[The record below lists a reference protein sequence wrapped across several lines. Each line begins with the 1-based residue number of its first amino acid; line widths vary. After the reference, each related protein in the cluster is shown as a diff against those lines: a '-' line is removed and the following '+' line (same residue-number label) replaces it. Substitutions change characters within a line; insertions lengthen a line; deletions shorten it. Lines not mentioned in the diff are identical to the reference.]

1 MEELTITGIMDAN
14 IGLLQ
19 ANAIFAAGNI
29 ILLWMVFRGVTNANL
44 YGANVFSKVIH
55 TVMSLCI
62 VLFNT
67 ATLGNISSQLN
78 NWAMA
83 LSEIEGEM
91 PGGLVQFIE
100 RMGATE
106 YTNPGLVPEN
116 PVALIFWIAVTIGL
130 VVAGKFSSELMIGY
144 IIAQVLGAMLGSW
157 LTYLFYID
165 HYRSTTDENK
175 VMGSFCTSPAIRNFK
190 NNFFSEFLATF
201 ILIFGILYIVEP
213 NIIVEGLDAN
223 FGIGSLGAL
232 PVGILVWVIGLSL
245 GGTTGYAINPARDL
259 GPRII
264 YQLIPR
270 KNKISDWAYSWIPIF
285 GPSLGALVAG
295 LLYLYFN

>member
-1 MEELTITGIMDAN
+1 MISPYIAEFIGTAILLLLGSGIVANVSLSKTKGFDQTPLITITTAWG
-14 IGLLQ
+14 
-19 ANAIFAAGNI
+19 FA
-29 ILLWMVFRGVTNANL
+29 VFVAAYITGQFS
-44 YGANVFSKVIH
+44 GAH
-55 TVMSLCI
+55 
-62 VLFNT
+62 
-67 ATLGNISSQLN
+67 LN
-78 NWAMA
+78 
-83 LSEIEGEM
+83 
-91 PGGLVQFIE
+91 P
-100 RMGATE
+100 
-106 YTNPGLVPEN
+106 
-116 PVALIFWIAVTIGL
+116 AVTIGL

-259 GPRII
+259 GPRVI

-270 KNKISDWAYSWIPIF
+270 KSKISDWAYSWIPIF
-285 GPSLGALVAG
+285 GPSLGALAAG

>member
-1 MEELTITGIMDAN
+1 MISPYIAEFVGTAILLLLGSGIVANVNLSKTKGNDETPLITITTAWG
-14 IGLLQ
+14 
-19 ANAIFAAGNI
+19 FA
-29 ILLWMVFRGVTNANL
+29 VFVAAYITGQFS
-44 YGANVFSKVIH
+44 GAH
-55 TVMSLCI
+55 
-62 VLFNT
+62 
-67 ATLGNISSQLN
+67 LN
-78 NWAMA
+78 
-83 LSEIEGEM
+83 
-91 PGGLVQFIE
+91 P
-100 RMGATE
+100 
-106 YTNPGLVPEN
+106 
-116 PVALIFWIAVTIGL
+116 AVTIGL

-144 IIAQVLGAMLGSW
+144 ITAQVLGAMLGSW

-232 PVGILVWVIGLSL
+232 PVGILFWVIGLIL

-270 KNKISDWAYSWIPIF
+270 NNKISDCIKNF
-285 GPSLGALVAG
+285 DDL
-295 LLYLYFN
+295 

>member
-1 MEELTITGIMDAN
+1 MISPNIAEIVGTAILLLLGSGIVANVNLSKTKGNNETPLITITTAWG
-14 IGLLQ
+14 
-19 ANAIFAAGNI
+19 FA
-29 ILLWMVFRGVTNANL
+29 VFVAAYITGQFS
-44 YGANVFSKVIH
+44 GAH
-55 TVMSLCI
+55 
-62 VLFNT
+62 
-67 ATLGNISSQLN
+67 LN
-78 NWAMA
+78 
-83 LSEIEGEM
+83 
-91 PGGLVQFIE
+91 P
-100 RMGATE
+100 
-106 YTNPGLVPEN
+106 
-116 PVALIFWIAVTIGL
+116 AVTIGL

-144 IIAQVLGAMLGSW
+144 ITAQVLGAMLGSW

-270 KNKISDWAYSWIPIF
+270 KNKISDWAYSWIPVF
-285 GPSLGALVAG
+285 GPSLGALAAG

>member
-1 MEELTITGIMDAN
+1 MISPYIAEFIGTAILLLLGSGIVANVSLSKTKGFDQTPLITITTAWG
-14 IGLLQ
+14 
-19 ANAIFAAGNI
+19 FA
-29 ILLWMVFRGVTNANL
+29 VFVAAYITGQFS
-44 YGANVFSKVIH
+44 GAH
-55 TVMSLCI
+55 
-62 VLFNT
+62 
-67 ATLGNISSQLN
+67 LN
-78 NWAMA
+78 
-83 LSEIEGEM
+83 
-91 PGGLVQFIE
+91 P
-100 RMGATE
+100 
-106 YTNPGLVPEN
+106 
-116 PVALIFWIAVTIGL
+116 AVTIGL
-130 VVAGKFSSELMIGY
+130 VVVGKFSSELMIGY
-144 IIAQVLGAMLGSW
+144 ITAQVLGAMLGSW

-259 GPRII
+259 GPRIV

-285 GPSLGALVAG
+285 GPSLGALAAG

>member
-1 MEELTITGIMDAN
+1 MISPYIAEFIGTAILLLLGSGIVANVSLSKTKGFDQTPLITITTAWG
-14 IGLLQ
+14 
-19 ANAIFAAGNI
+19 FA
-29 ILLWMVFRGVTNANL
+29 VFVAAYITGQFS
-44 YGANVFSKVIH
+44 GAH
-55 TVMSLCI
+55 
-62 VLFNT
+62 
-67 ATLGNISSQLN
+67 LN
-78 NWAMA
+78 
-83 LSEIEGEM
+83 
-91 PGGLVQFIE
+91 P
-100 RMGATE
+100 
-106 YTNPGLVPEN
+106 
-116 PVALIFWIAVTIGL
+116 AVTIGL
-130 VVAGKFSSELMIGY
+130 VGAGKFSSELMIGY
-144 IIAQVLGAMLGSW
+144 ITAQVLGAMLGSW

-285 GPSLGALVAG
+285 GPSLGALAAG